1 MMRHMLLH
9 LLGLVAAVYVAL
21 LALLWWGQERLLF
34 HPEPLPPDHRFGF
47 GADVQEVGIDRPD
60 GTRLHALHLRLPAP
74 RGVVFYLHGNA
85 GNLQSWFVNADFYR
99 QAGYDLFMLDYR
111 GYGKSGG
118 RITSE
123 AELRDDAR
131 AAWQQVAPRY
141 AGKARV
147 IAGRSLG
154 TGLAAGLAAEVQPE
168 LTLLISPYRSMRAL
182 AAQHY
187 PWVPG
192 ALLRYPLDTEA
203 LAARIAG
210 PSLLLHGDLDALI
223 PASHS
228 EALQARL
235 PRARYVRIEGAD
247 HDDVQEFPAYLD
259 AVRNAL
265 ESVAAPTAPPLAA
278 GASPSDRH
286 GTGFAGPSAV
296 PLEGAAVRP

>member
-1 MMRHMLLH
+1 MMRRMLLT
-9 LLGLVAAVYVAL
+9 LLSLAAGVYVAL
-21 LALLWWGQERLLF
+21 LAALWWGQERLLF
-34 HPEPLPPDHRFGF
+34 APEPLPAGHRFSF
-47 GADVQEVGIDRPD
+47 GADVQEVDIPRPD

-99 QAGYDLFMLDYR
+99 RAGYDLFMLDYR

-118 RITSE
+118 RIASE
-123 AELRDDAR
+123 AQLRDDAR
-131 AAWQQVAPRY
+131 AAWQQIAPLY

-168 LTLLISPYRSMRAL
+168 LTVLISPYRSMTAL

-203 LAARIAG
+203 LASRIAG
-210 PSLLLHGDLDALI
+210 PSLLLHGGRDALI

-235 PRARYVRIEGAD
+235 PRARYVRIEGAA
-247 HDDVQEFPAYLD
+247 HNDVQEFPAYLQALREALD
-259 AVRNAL
+259 AATR
-265 ESVAAPTAPPLAA
+265 
-278 GASPSDRH
+278 
-286 GTGFAGPSAV
+286 
-296 PLEGAAVRP
+296 